1 MILYLYHNEDRIEF
15 DRMCAPHNMCCKCKS
30 CNDKKFLLAKLAA
43 PVTLY
48 SYKTLCLLYLIASLT
63 ALRFQ
68 KDNRGENTS
77 FNGLIFASYVVM
89 LFVTIVQLM
98 YMRAHEQSKVSDK
111 TMIRMTRITQSCA
124 ITVSIF
130 MCAIGLWIFYHC
142 PLQSTSSYTLLNCTQ
157 INISNLPEY
166 QFHVSAR
173 MSVVMY
179 GISTLQAAHLLF
191 HMIPIL
197 EMILP
202 ITLVS
207 GGALAYIGSK
217 FYMTWYMI
225 FNALLYPTLSL
236 SVILIIGWRSVRQLR
251 QIRLDQQLHTSD
263 KDEWMARVGH
273 NIGTP
278 LTSIGLAVK
287 ILETHANKEEQKTL
301 DMIQVAT
308 DYIRIIYTTLM
319 NNRRGKTTTNARGF
333 SANGFFKK
341 CEAIAMAYGQCKPG
355 VRLVFSTAN
364 NVPKVITA
372 DYGQLQQ
379 CVVNL
384 VSNAM
389 KFTKNG
395 DVEVRM
401 FMTGGRLRISVR
413 DSGPGISKKIE
424 ASLFKPGL
432 GLGLV
437 SVAHFV
443 ECMGG
448 SYHAQNNVS
457 GHGSTFYVEIPIKGT
472 TVDIYQDDH
481 SPSIFPPPTAFIRD
495 IELAT
500 IPEESKI
507 PAGKDNHGIKEEGI
521 KDENAG
527 EVLLVEDNDFNRAC
541 VKSLLENRYHLN
553 VTEAIHGKEALIALA
568 TGTHFD
574 LVLMDLMM
582 PVMGGYDCFE
592 EIIRIYG
599 DKRPVVWALT
609 ASTSKAQRSSWS
621 HTFDEWHDKT
631 QTNDMLLA
639 IAKHFGLVDI
649 NNTLSRNNR

>member
-1 MILYLYHNEDRIEF
+1 
-15 DRMCAPHNMCCKCKS
+15 MCVPHNTCCNCKS
-30 CNDKKFLLAKLAA
+30 CKDTKFLLARLAA
-43 PVTLY
+43 PVTRY
-48 SYKTLCLLYLIASLT
+48 SYKTLCLLYFIASIS

-68 KDNRGENTS
+68 EDERGENTS

-98 YMRAHEQSKVSDK
+98 YMRAHEQSTVSDK

-124 ITVSIF
+124 ILVSIF
-130 MCAIGLWIFYHC
+130 RCFMGLWIFCRC
-142 PLQSTSSYTLLNCTQ
+142 PLESTSSYHQKNCTQ

-179 GISTLQAAHLLF
+179 GISTLQAAHLLL
-191 HMIPIL
+191 HMIPVI
-197 EMILP
+197 EIILP
-202 ITLVS
+202 
-207 GGALAYIGSK
+207 LAVMCATIIVYIGSK
-217 FYMTWYMI
+217 FSMTWYTI
-225 FNALLYPTLSL
+225 LNALLYPFFALFVVL
-236 SVILIIGWRSVRQLR
+236 ILGWRSVRQIR
-251 QIRLDQQLHTSD
+251 QIGIDQERHIRE

-287 ILETHANKEEQKTL
+287 LLQINANKEEQKTL
-301 DMIQVAT
+301 DMIQVAA

-319 NNRRGKTTTNARGF
+319 HNRRGQTTTRVQPF
-333 SANGFFKK
+333 STSGFFKK
-341 CEAIAMAYGQCKPG
+341 CEAIAAAYGHCEPG
-355 VRLVFSTAN
+355 VRVEFSTAN

-372 DYGQLQQ
+372 DYGRLQQ

-389 KFTKNG
+389 KFTNDG
-395 DVEVRM
+395 SVEVHM

-437 SVAHFV
+437 AVAHFV

-448 SYHAQNNVS
+448 SYHGQNNNT
-457 GHGSTFYVEIPIKGT
+457 GRGSTFYVEIPLSETAIDVHK
-472 TVDIYQDDH
+472 DDH
-481 SPSIFPPPTAFIRD
+481 SPCIDPPPTVFIRD

-507 PAGKDNHGIKEEGI
+507 PAEKDNHGIKEENGKKI
-521 KDENAG
+521 
-527 EVLLVEDNDFNRAC
+527 LLVEDNDFNRAC
-541 VKSLLENRYHLN
+541 VKTLLENRYNLD

-609 ASTSKAQRSSWS
+609 ASTSKAQRSSWT

-631 QTNDMLLA
+631 QTDDMLLA
-639 IAKHFGLVDI
+639 IANHFELADI

>member
-1 MILYLYHNEDRIEF
+1 
-15 DRMCAPHNMCCKCKS
+15 MCTRHIVGCHCKS
-30 CNDKKFLLAKLAA
+30 CNDKKILLAKLAS
-43 PVTLY
+43 PGTLY
-48 SYKTLCLLYLIASLT
+48 SYRMLCFIYFT
-63 ALRFQ
+63 AVVSSMRVDT
-68 KDNRGENTS
+68 DNEDTTS
-77 FNGLIFASYVVM
+77 SIYFILSTFA
-89 LFVTIVQLM
+89 LFVGSVIQILCI
-98 YMRAHEQSKVSDK
+98 RARRHGKISD
-111 TMIRMTRITQSCA
+111 TAIIRTTRVMQASALSI
-124 ITVSIF
+124 SIF
-130 MCAIGLWIFYHC
+130 RVFMGISHFSNC
-142 PLQSTSSYTLLNCTQ
+142 PLQSTATGQGRMMKNCTK
-157 INISNLPEY
+157 ITMSNMPQY
-166 QFHVSAR
+166 QFHLSAR
-173 MSVVMY
+173 MSEVMY
-179 GISTLQAAHLLF
+179 IISTIQFMHLLL
-191 HMIPIL
+191 HMLPVL
-197 EMILP
+197 EIALP
-202 ITLVS
+202 TTLAS
-207 GGALAYIGSK
+207 MGAALYIGMNK
-217 FYMTWYMI
+217 FFMPWHVVLNIIMFPFFAFLAI
-225 FNALLYPTLSL
+225 
-236 SVILIIGWRSVRQLR
+236 VILAWHSVRQLR
-251 QIRLDQQLHTSD
+251 QIRLDQKRHD
-263 KDEWMARVGH
+263 EEKDEWMARVGH

-287 ILETHANKEEQKTL
+287 ILETNANKEEQKTL

-319 NNRRGKTTTNARGF
+319 NNRRGKTSTNARPF
-333 SANGFFKK
+333 STSGFFKK
-341 CEAIAMAYGQCKPG
+341 CEAIAMAYGHCEPG
-355 VRLVFSTAN
+355 VRLMFSTAN
-364 NVPKVITA
+364 NVPKVITT

-384 VSNAM
+384 VSNAV

-401 FMTGGRLRISVR
+401 FMIGGRLRISVR

-424 ASLFKPGL
+424 ATLFKPGL

-443 ECMGG
+443 EGMDG
-448 SYHAQNNVS
+448 SYHSQNNVT
-457 GHGSTFYVEIPIKGT
+457 GPGATFYVEIPLSET
-472 TVDIYQDDH
+472 AVDIFQDDH
-481 SPSIFPPPTAFIRD
+481 SPSIIPPPTVFIRD

-507 PAGKDNHGIKEEGI
+507 PSEKDNHGIKEEGI
-521 KDENAG
+521 KDENG
-527 EVLLVEDNDFNRAC
+527 KKILLVEDNDFNRAC

-639 IAKHFGLVDI
+639 IANHFGLGI
-649 NNTLSRNNR
+649 

>member
-1 MILYLYHNEDRIEF
+1 
-15 DRMCAPHNMCCKCKS
+15 MCVPHNTFCHCHCKS
-30 CNDKKFLLAKLAA
+30 CNDTKFLLVRLAA

-48 SYKTLCLLYLIASLT
+48 SYKTLCFLYFIAMLT
-63 ALRFQ
+63 TLRFQ
-68 KDNRGENTS
+68 EDNRGENTY

-89 LFVTIVQLM
+89 LIVTIAQLM

-130 MCAIGLWIFYHC
+130 RCFIGLWIFYHC
-142 PLQSTSSYTLLNCTQ
+142 PLESTSSYRLLNCTQ

-166 QFHVSAR
+166 QFHISAR

-207 GGALAYIGSK
+207 GGVLAYIGSN
-217 FYMTWYMI
+217 YSMTWYMT
-225 FNALLYPTLSL
+225 FNALLNPTLSL
-236 SVILIIGWRSVRQLR
+236 SVILIIGWRSIRQLR
-251 QIRLDQQLHTSD
+251 QIRLDQNLHTSD

-308 DYIRIIYTTLM
+308 DYIRIVYTTLM
-319 NNRRGKTTTNARGF
+319 NNRRGKTTSNNQSF
-333 SANGFFKK
+333 STIGFFKK
-341 CEAIAMAYGQCKPG
+341 CEAIALAYGHCEPG
-355 VRLVFSTAN
+355 VRLLFSTAN
-364 NVPKVITA
+364 NVPKVITT

-379 CVVNL
+379 CVINL

-395 DVEVRM
+395 DVEVHM

-424 ASLFKPGL
+424 SSLFKPGL

-448 SYHAQNNVS
+448 SYHGQNNSYHGQNNAS
-457 GHGSTFYVEIPIKGT
+457 GMGSTFYVEIPIKGT
-472 TVDIYQDDH
+472 TVDMYQDDH
-481 SPSIFPPPTAFIRD
+481 SPGIFPPPTAFIRD

-500 IPEESKI
+500 IPEESKS
-507 PAGKDNHGIKEEGI
+507 PAEKDNHGIKEENGKKI
-521 KDENAG
+521 
-527 EVLLVEDNDFNRAC
+527 LLVEDNDFNRAC

-609 ASTSKAQRSSWS
+609 ASTSKAQRTSWS
-621 HTFDEWHDKT
+621 HAFDEWHDKT
-631 QTNDMLLA
+631 QTDDMLLA
-639 IAKHFGLVDI
+639 IANHFGL
-649 NNTLSRNNR
+649 TLSRNIR

>member
-1 MILYLYHNEDRIEF
+1 M
-15 DRMCAPHNMCCKCKS
+15 
-30 CNDKKFLLAKLAA
+30 
-43 PVTLY
+43 
-48 SYKTLCLLYLIASLT
+48 LT
-63 ALRFQ
+63 TLRFQ
-68 KDNRGENTS
+68 EDNRGENTD
-77 FNGLIFASYVVM
+77 FNGLIFVSTVIM
-89 LFVTIVQLM
+89 FFVTIAQLM
-98 YMRAHEQSKVSDK
+98 YMRAHGQEKVSDK

-130 MCAIGLWIFYHC
+130 RCAIGLWIFYHC
-142 PLQSTSSYTLLNCTQ
+142 PLESTSSYRLLNCTQ

-179 GISTLQAAHLLF
+179 GITTLQAAHLLF
-191 HMIPIL
+191 HMISIL

-207 GGALAYIGSK
+207 GGVLAYIGSN
-217 FYMTWYMI
+217 FSMTWYMT

-236 SVILIIGWRSVRQLR
+236 SVIMIIGWRSIRQLL
-251 QIRLDQQLHTSD
+251 QIRLDQHRHIRE

-319 NNRRGKTTTNARGF
+319 NNRRGKTTSNNQPF
-333 SANGFFKK
+333 STSGFFKK
-341 CEAIAMAYGQCKPG
+341 CESIALAYGHCEPG
-355 VRLVFSTAN
+355 VRLMFSTAT
-364 NVPKVITA
+364 NVPKIIST
-372 DYGQLQQ
+372 DYGRLQQ

-384 VSNAM
+384 VSNAV

-395 DVEVRM
+395 DVEVHM

-424 ASLFKPGL
+424 SSLFKPGL

-448 SYHAQNNVS
+448 SYHGQNNIT
-457 GHGSTFYVEIPIKGT
+457 GPGSTFYVEIPINET
-472 TVDIYQDDH
+472 AVDIYQDDH
-481 SPSIFPPPTAFIRD
+481 SPGIIPPPTAFIRD

-507 PAGKDNHGIKEEGI
+507 PAEKDNHGIKEEGI
-521 KDENAG
+521 KNENG
-527 EVLLVEDNDFNRAC
+527 KKILLVEDNDFNRAC
-541 VKSLLENRYHLN
+541 VKTLLENRYNLN

-609 ASTSKAQRSSWS
+609 ASTSKAQRSSWT
-621 HTFDEWHDKT
+621 HAFDEWHDKT
-631 QTNDMLLA
+631 QTDDMLLA
-639 IAKHFGLVDI
+639 IANHFGL
-649 NNTLSRNNR
+649 TLSRNIR